1 MPEVARIV
9 VLDAG
14 FGGLGVVAALDP
26 APDRLPEPDAPTL
39 SVCFLNATPSD
50 ELGFNQLPDEPTRR
64 ATLAAALRRARAEG
78 PDGVFV
84 ACNTLSALLPAL
96 ADPAPG
102 IIEVGVDL
110 LAEQLRAHPEEPV
123 LLLGTETTVRSGAH
137 RRGLAARGLD
147 PSRLEAVACPHLET
161 CVSRDP
167 DGEAVQRAATGFLRA
182 GLERLGE
189 PPPARAALF
198 LGCTHYGYREPRFAA
213 ALRSLGPEPR
223 ILNPNRVFARHI
235 QATLPAWAGLRVRFL
250 SRYRPP
256 REELE
261 NVPRLLRP
269 LSLATARAVECV
281 ECAPDLF

>member
-26 APDRLPEPDAPTL
+26 TPERLPEPNAPTL
-39 SVCFLNATPSD
+39 SVHFINATPSN
-50 ELGFNQLPDEPTRR
+50 ELGFNQLPDDSARL

-110 LAEQLRAHPEEPV
+110 LAEQLRAHPDEPV
-123 LLLGTETTVRSGAH
+123 LLLGTETTVRNEAH
-137 RRGLAARGLD
+137 RRGLDRLGLD
-147 PSRLEAVACPHLET
+147 TSRLEAVACPHLET
-161 CVSRDP
+161 CISRDP
-167 DGEAVQRAATGFLRA
+167 DGEAVQRAATVFLQR
-182 GLERLGE
+182 GLERLGGRS
-189 PPPARAALF
+189 PARIALF
-198 LGCTHYGYREPRFAA
+198 LGCTHYGYRGERFAA

-223 ILNPNRVFARHI
+223 ILNPNRAFAQRI
-235 QATLPAWAGLRVRFL
+235 RASLPAFEGLGVRFL

-256 REELE
+256 PEELE

-269 LSLATARAVECV
+269 LSLATARAVDRGEW
-281 ECAPDLF
+281 APDLF

>member
-26 APDRLPEPDAPTL
+26 TPDRLPAPDAPTL
-39 SVCFLNATPSD
+39 SVCFINATPSN
-50 ELGFNQLPDEPTRR
+50 ELGFNQLPDESARR

-110 LAEQLRAHPEEPV
+110 LAEQLRAHPDEPV
-123 LLLGTETTVRSGAH
+123 LLLGTETTVRSEAH
-137 RRGLAARGLD
+137 RRGLAERGVD
-147 PSRLEAVACPHLET
+147 TSRLVAVACPHLET
-161 CVSRDP
+161 CISRDP
-167 DGEAVQRAATGFLRA
+167 DGEAVRRAATGFLRL
-182 GLERLGE
+182 GLERLGG
-189 PPPARAALF
+189 PSASGTALF
-198 LGCTHYGYREPRFAA
+198 LGCTHYGYREGLFAA
-213 ALRSLGPEPR
+213 ALSALGPQPR
-223 ILNPNRVFARHI
+223 ILNPNRAFARRV
-235 QATLPAWAGLRVRFL
+235 QRALPAWEGLRVRFL
-250 SRYRPP
+250 SRYHPP

-269 LSLATARAVECV
+269 LSLATARAVEMW
-281 ECAPDLF
+281 EWAPDLF

>member
-1 MPEVARIV
+1 MPEVARIS

-26 APDRLPEPDAPTL
+26 TPDRLPEPEAPTL
-39 SVCFLNATPSD
+39 SVCFLNATPSN
-50 ELGFNQLPDEPTRR
+50 ELGFNQLPDDAARL

-123 LLLGTETTVRSGAH
+123 LLLGTETTVRSEAH
-137 RRGLAARGLD
+137 RRGLAERGFD
-147 PSRLEAVACPHLET
+147 TSRLEAVACPRLET
-161 CVSRDP
+161 CISRDP
-167 DGEAVQRAATGFLRA
+167 DGEEVLRSATAFLRL
-182 GLERLGE
+182 GLERLGGR
-189 PPPARAALF
+189 RASWTALF
-198 LGCTHYGYREPRFAA
+198 LACTHYGYREGHLST
-213 ALRSLGPEPR
+213 ALRSLGPQPR
-223 ILNPNRVFARHI
+223 ILNPNRGFARRI
-235 QATLPAWAGLRVRFL
+235 QAALPAWEGLRVRFL

-269 LSLATARAVECV
+269 LSLATARAVDTWEW
-281 ECAPDLF
+281 APDLY